1 MSRWFR
7 STPAAS
13 FERGL
18 EFGQIHAEKIA
29 ANWARY
35 RQLFARVAQHP
46 YDLDALGRQALLQ
59 IEAFDLALHQELCGM
74 AEGAQLAAEHLAAL
88 NARTEILALLGAQQR
103 GECSTLVWANPW
115 GAPVTAQTWDWYL
128 EFTEGWLIWEIP
140 HPSGHLTRTVTEY
153 GILGKIGV
161 NKRGL
166 GVHFNILHHEE
177 DGRSGQIGV
186 PLHLLSRHLLDA
198 GYGFGNAALQCCTQA
213 KVSASSVLTLVGA
226 ADNASAAV
234 SVELYSG
241 GSSLVF
247 PETNGLLIHTNH
259 FLAAA
264 PAACDTEPAQFADTL
279 IRYDLLRRR
288 LYGRDRFSEEALR
301 EALDCRLLG
310 QEGALNCQPCDAS
323 SAPWTR
329 YATLATVSL
338 NVAAGEIDVFEG
350 GPDGLPIQP
359 GEHSHA

>member
-7 STPAAS
+7 STRAAP

-29 ANWARY
+29 TNLARY
-35 RQLFARVAQHP
+35 RELFARVAQRP
-46 YDLDALGRQALLQ
+46 YDLDTLGKQALWQ
-59 IEAFDLALHQELCGM
+59 IEAFDMALHQELCGM

-103 GECSTLVWANPW
+103 GECSTLAWVNPW

-128 EFTEGWLIWEIP
+128 EFTKGWLIWEIP

-161 NKRGL
+161 NNRGL

-198 GYGFGNAALQCCTQA
+198 GYGFGNAALQCCHQA
-213 KVSASSVLTLVGA
+213 KVSASSVLTLIGA

-234 SVELYSG
+234 SVELYPG
-241 GSSLVF
+241 GPSLIF
-247 PETNGLLIHTNH
+247 PEANGLLIHTNH

-288 LYGRDRFSEEALR
+288 LYGQSRFSEQELQEALN
-301 EALDCRLLG
+301 CRLMG
-310 QEGALNCQPCDAS
+310 ADGALNCQPTEQGGEPW
-323 SAPWTR
+323 SA

-338 NVAAGEIDVFEG
+338 DVAAGSLRVFDG
-350 GPDGLPIQP
+350 GPDDRLCQP
-359 GEHSHA
+359 